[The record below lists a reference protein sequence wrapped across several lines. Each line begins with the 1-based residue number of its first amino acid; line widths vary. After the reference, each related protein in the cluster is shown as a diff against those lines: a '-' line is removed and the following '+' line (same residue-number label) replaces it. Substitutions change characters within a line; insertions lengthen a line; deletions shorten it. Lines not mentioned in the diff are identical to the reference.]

1 MFTGSSWEV
10 AVHATVVE
18 LDVCVTRVFG
28 DGRRTWFGV
37 VLASSDLSVSILATV
52 AVYVSLTCRS
62 HPLVGVLDVLSD
74 SEDDGRG
81 TLVVGVLVGS
91 TPMVEVQTFS
101 RYLGRRGTWRLR
113 Y

>member
-52 AVYVSLTCRS
+52 AVYVLFSERYLRS
-62 HPLVGVLDVLSD
+62 FELVGLVISKGFLTFLAIPKMAIDVLGANMVFGYLTTP
-74 SEDDGRG
+74 DGV
-81 TLVVGVLVGS
+81 TKH
-91 TPMVEVQTFS
+91 S
-101 RYLGRRGTWRLR
+101 RP
-113 Y
+113 